1 MCKRDSIACNRAAA
15 HTVRMSAAVT
25 AFPRPAA
32 GLHAGLLDG
41 LRRLINEGDLPPGAR
56 VPERELCERFGV
68 SRTPLR
74 ECLKVLA
81 AEGLIDLLPNRGA
94 RIATLEHGH
103 LQHLFEVIAALEAEG
118 GRLACERITD
128 AEQAEVQSLHYRMF
142 AHFLRQELPEYFAL
156 NQAIHDA
163 IMRASGN
170 PVLVTTYN
178 ALAARLTRA
187 RYMSN
192 RMRPDR
198 WKAAMDEHGA
208 ILDAL
213 LARDGARLGPLLA
226 RHLQNKRDI
235 IVEALNRRGAAREP
249 TPRAGEEIR

>member
-1 MCKRDSIACNRAAA
+1 MGG
-15 HTVRMSAAVT
+15 TVT
-25 AFPRPAA
+25 AFPRSAA

-41 LRRLINEGDLPPGAR
+41 LRKLINEGDLLPGAR
-56 VPERELCERFGV
+56 VPERELCARFGV

-81 AEGLIDLLPNRGA
+81 AEGLVELLPNRGA
-94 RIATLEHGH
+94 RIATLEGES
-103 LQHLFEVIAALEAEG
+103 LVHLFEVIAALEAEG
-118 GRLACERITD
+118 GRLACERI
-128 AEQAEVQSLHYRMF
+128 AEPECAEIQSLHYRMY

-170 PVLVTTYN
+170 PVLVATYN
-178 ALAARLTRA
+178 ALAGRITRA

-198 WKAAMDEHGA
+198 WKAAMEEHAA
-208 ILDAL
+208 ILEAL
-213 LARDGARLGPLLA
+213 LARDGARLGPMLA

-235 IVEALNRRGAAREP
+235 ILEALRPSPHPDPLPEGEGAETA
-249 TPRAGEEIR
+249 